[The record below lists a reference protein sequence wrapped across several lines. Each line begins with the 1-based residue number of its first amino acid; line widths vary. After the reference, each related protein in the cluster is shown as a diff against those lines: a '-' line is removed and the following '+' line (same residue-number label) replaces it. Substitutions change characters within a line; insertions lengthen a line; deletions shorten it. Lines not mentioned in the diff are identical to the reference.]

1 VEKLAR
7 LRPLWPAAFWCCAF
21 AVLVLA
27 LLPQHEPAPVEGID
41 KLDHVLAFAT
51 MALLA
56 VLAWPA
62 RWHTALAALLAYG
75 WTIEVLQAFT
85 DTRTPDAEDV
95 AADAAGLLLAWVIV
109 RGVQRLRAR
118 RGKRGSRV
126 ETP

>member
-7 LRPLWPAAFWCCAF
+7 LRPLWPAAFWCCAL

-62 RWHTALAALLAYG
+62 RAHTALAALLAYG

-95 AADAAGLLLAWVIV
+95 AADAAGLLLAWLIV

-118 RGKRGSRV
+118 RSKHGSRV
-126 ETP
+126 DTP